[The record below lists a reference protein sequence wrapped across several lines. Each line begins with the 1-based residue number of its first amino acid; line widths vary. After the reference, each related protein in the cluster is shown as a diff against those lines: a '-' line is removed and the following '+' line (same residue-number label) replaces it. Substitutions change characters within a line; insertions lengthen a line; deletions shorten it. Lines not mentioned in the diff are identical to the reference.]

1 MVNAINCNE
10 CYICYVLLLYVI
22 EFRVNMNFVVPSAGF
37 VDRLDLS
44 VVMLD
49 HS

>member
-1 MVNAINCNE
+1 MLCTSP
-10 CYICYVLLLYVI
+10 ICYRI
-22 EFRVNMNFVVPSAGF
+22 RVNMNFVVPSARF